1 MEKVVKC
8 FHLLQRWL
16 HQWAIS
22 ITLTAQYEHF
32 TCVKVPVLSEKI
44 YSIWPSSSLRVVVRA
59 LAEVLLFS

>member
-8 FHLLQRWL
+8 FQLVHRCL
-16 HQWAIS
+16 HHWATS
-22 ITLTAQYEHF
+22 ITLTVQYEHI